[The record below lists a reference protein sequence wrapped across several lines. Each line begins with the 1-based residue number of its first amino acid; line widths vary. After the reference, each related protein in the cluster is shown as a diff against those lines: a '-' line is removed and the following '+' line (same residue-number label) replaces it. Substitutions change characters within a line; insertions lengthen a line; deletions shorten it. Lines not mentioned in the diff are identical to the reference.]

1 MIYAEINLMP
11 YSRYT
16 AHAAQLFG
24 HLIRTARLERKM
36 TVQELAERAAISRGL
51 VQRIEKGD
59 LKCSLG
65 AYFEVSAILGI
76 PLFDADDNG
85 LVGHLERAKE
95 KLALLP
101 KTIKKPRKVI
111 DDF

>member
-1 MIYAEINLMP
+1 MP
-11 YSRYT
+11 HSRYT
-16 AHAAQLFG
+16 SHAAELFG
-24 HLIRTARLERKM
+24 GLIRAARLESKM
-36 TVQELAERAAISRGL
+36 TVQELAERAGISRGL

-65 AYFEVSAILGI
+65 AYFEVAYILGI
-76 PLFDADDNG
+76 QLFDADDRKIRH
-85 LVGHLERAKE
+85 HLAVTQE

-101 KTIKKPRKVI
+101 KAIKKPRKVI

>member
-1 MIYAEINLMP
+1 MP

-16 AHAAQLFG
+16 IHAAELFG
-24 HLIRTARLERKM
+24 GLIRTARIERKM
-36 TVQELAERAAISRGL
+36 TVQELAERAGISRGL
-51 VQRIEKGD
+51 VQRIERGD

-65 AYFEVSAILGI
+65 AYFEVATILGI
-76 PLFDADDNG
+76 PLFECDEDRVLQMRWG
-85 LVGHLERAKE
+85 FVKE

-101 KTIKKPRKVI
+101 KSVKRSTKVH